1 LGTLLHFYE
10 QTLILG
16 GLRFLGRL
24 FFLLLILLVLGFFL
38 SIGALIAIVL
48 PKIKHLVKTS
58 QIRIGE

>member
-38 SIGALIAIVL
+38 SISALIAIVL
-48 PKIKHLVKTS
+48 PNIKHLVKTS